1 MEASKWS
8 GIMKIT
14 GLESL
19 IFGVLDVDACHQY
32 LLDYGLNL
40 VEKNDQ
46 GGTYE
51 ALDGSSIQFKLDTD
65 PSLPKANAPAP
76 NIRETVYGVVE
87 QQELDLIAAEL
98 AKDREVITDAEGTIH
113 TYDDSG
119 FGIAFRV
126 TRKRKIIAP
135 HVGVNAPGQEPGRA
149 FNECGVLLEDY
160 QKTPRSL
167 SHVVYFVPD
176 HKKAEAF
183 YADRLGFRTTDRFI
197 GIGPFMRPEAC
208 SEHHTLFLI
217 QSFNP
222 HMVGVNHFTFHFG
235 SGYEVLRNGWEFAQK
250 GYKSFWGP
258 GRHIMGSNFFWY
270 FNSPF
275 GGTMEFDADMDI
287 HDDNWSA
294 REMPMGSDASQVF
307 LFEQRKKWS
316 PGE

>member
-1 MEASKWS
+1 MN
-8 GIMKIT
+8 IL

-19 IFGVLDVDACHQY
+19 VFGVLDLNACHQY

-40 VEKNDQ
+40 VEKNER

-51 ALDGSSIQFKLDTD
+51 ALDGGTIVFKLDTD

-76 NIRETVYGVVE
+76 NIRETVYGVAD
-87 QQELDLIAAEL
+87 QNELDLIAAEL
-98 AKDREVITDAEGTIH
+98 SKDREVNTDDEGTIH
-113 TYDDSG
+113 SFDDSG
-119 FGIAFRV
+119 FAIAFRI
-126 TRKRKIIAP
+126 TRKRKIVAP
-135 HVGVNAPGQEPGRA
+135 HVGINVPGQEPGRA
-149 FNECGVLLEDY
+149 INECGVLLEGHS
-160 QKTPRSL
+160 KTPRSL

-183 YADRLGFRTTDRFI
+183 YADRLGFITTDRFI
-197 GIGPFMRPEAC
+197 NIGPFMRPAGLN
-208 SEHHTLFLI
+208 EHHSLFLI

-275 GGTMEFDADMDI
+275 GGTMEFDADMDL
-287 HDDNWSA
+287 HDDNWTPRA
-294 REMPMGSDASQVF
+294 MPMGSDASQVF
-307 LFEQRKKWS
+307 LFDQRKKWS